1 MGIDRH
7 RLNTDGRGIT
17 TLVGFHGCPLQ
28 CRYCLNDLC
37 HKPEGALM
45 TLTPLELYQKV
56 LIDRIYFEATGGGVT
71 FGGGEPALHSD
82 FIVAFKELC
91 GDEWNITLET
101 SLNVPTEHILKLI
114 PVVDDYIIDIKSL
127 KESIYQSYTGL
138 PLEPVIDN
146 LQLLVAHG
154 KASHIT
160 VRTPRI
166 PRYNTIFDVR
176 RSISMLRDMGIE
188 RIDSFTYITNRKKI
202 KKPDGRVG
210 KRTCNILKR
219 VRRLIA
225 EVNNLYY
232 YPVKCPHETCLT
244 GNCERCELEL
254 KRLTSQINA
263 MRRDGLKVTL

>member
-1 MGIDRH
+1 MKKFLNEFKAFALRGNVID
-7 RLNTDGRGIT
+7 LAVGVIIGGAFQAIVKS
-17 TLVGFHGCPLQ
+17 LVD
-28 CRYCLNDLC
+28 DLIM
-37 HKPEGALM
+37 PFVGL
-45 TLTPLELYQKV
+45 
-56 LIDRIYFEATGGGVT
+56 ATGGGVT

-202 KKPDGRVG
+202 
-210 KRTCNILKR
+210 
-219 VRRLIA
+219 
-225 EVNNLYY
+225 
-232 YPVKCPHETCLT
+232 
-244 GNCERCELEL
+244 
-254 KRLTSQINA
+254 
-263 MRRDGLKVTL
+263 